1 MGSPHQSLRSDTNE
15 RSYLFEVR
23 PKFWEAKPIPHQK
36 LVSAECIEDW
46 SIHVYC
52 SLECDGYDLGASGPA
67 GYHVRNQRDISSEF
81 DRTARWQHESCVADG
96 WEDCL
101 GGPFR

>member
-1 MGSPHQSLRSDTNE
+1 MGAPHQFLRSETDE
-15 RSYLFEVR
+15 GSYLFEVS
-23 PKFWEAKPIPHQK
+23 PKVWEAKPIPNEK
-36 LVSAECIEDW
+36 LVSADSIEDW
-46 SIHVYC
+46 SVHLYC

-67 GYHVRNQRDISSEF
+67 GYDVRNQGDISSEF
-81 DRTARWQHESCVADG
+81 ARTARWQHESCVADG